1 LLLKTRV
8 LQRGKT
14 ILSDNNNSNTAPKP
28 LHLDARLSINREPPA
43 LIWFY
48 GLWVGLAALSG
59 WLGHSTIETTTSVF
73 LLSGIICTNV
83 FFMAFSRIDGNHPLT
98 IRMLAFYQAVLG
110 IAWTTAYF
118 LFSNGAGDLVLGM
131 YMTVLMFAVF
141 HLSTR
146 RLLLLAGSA
155 IGANALM
162 IAIKTFSAPI
172 FVQPLYDGVRFLVL
186 VAVSAWIY
194 VYARKLRDLRVEL
207 QYRNEELQNVV
218 ERVTRIAEEDHLTKS
233 FNRRRIMEVLAREKA
248 GADRSGDAFSI
259 LLFDLDHFKTVND
272 RFGHLVGDQI
282 LTDFAAR
289 VKSELRGMDSVNT
302 TEHKRSF
309 GRYGGE
315 EFLAVLPVT
324 DAVGAEY
331 CAERIR
337 KIIAGHEFRDRY
349 NITVS
354 VGVAEY
360 RLGETVPQ
368 LLSRADEALYQAKR
382 DGRNRVRCSRPQVEE
397 RDTGTHPTL
406 RILK

>member
-1 LLLKTRV
+1 M
-8 LQRGKT
+8 
-14 ILSDNNNSNTAPKP
+14 SDHHNNKAAQPS
-28 LHLDARLSINREPPA
+28 HLDARLSINREVPA
-43 LIWFY
+43 LVWFY
-48 GLWVGLAALSG
+48 GLWVGLAVLSG
-59 WLGHSTIETTTSVF
+59 WLGHSAIATTASVF
-73 LLSGIICTNV
+73 LLSGIVCTNV
-83 FFMAFSRIDGNHPLT
+83 FFMAFSRMDGNHPLT

-118 LFSNGAGDLVLGM
+118 FFSSGAGDLVLGM

-155 IGANALM
+155 IGAHALM
-162 IAIKTFSAPI
+162 ILIKTLSAPT
-172 FVQPLYDGVRFLVL
+172 VLQPLDDGIRFLVL

-233 FNRRRIMEVLAREKA
+233 FNRRRIMEMMAREKA
-248 GADRSGDAFSI
+248 GADRSGDSFSI

-289 VKSELRGMDSVNT
+289 VKNELRGMDSVNT
-302 TEHKRSF
+302 TEHKRTF

-315 EFLAVLPVT
+315 EFLAILPAT
-324 DAVGAEY
+324 DADGAEY

-337 KIIAGHEFRDRY
+337 KLIAGHEFRDRY

-360 RLGETVPQ
+360 KIGETVPQ

-382 DGRNRVRCSRPQVEE
+382 DGRNRVRCSRPEPVEE

>member
-1 LLLKTRV
+1 M
-8 LQRGKT
+8 
-14 ILSDNNNSNTAPKP
+14 SDHDNNDTDQPA
-28 LHLDARLSINREPPA
+28 HRDARLSINRETPA
-43 LIWFY
+43 LVWFY
-48 GLWVGLAALSG
+48 GLWVGLATLSG
-59 WLGHSTIETTTSVF
+59 WLGHSSITIAASVF
-73 LLSGIICTNV
+73 LLSGIVCTNV
-83 FFMAFSRIDGNHPLT
+83 FFMAFSRMDGHHPLT
-98 IRMLAFYQAVLG
+98 VRMLAFYQAILG

-118 LFSNGAGDLVLGM
+118 FFSDGAGALVLGM

-141 HLSTR
+141 HLSTK
-146 RLLLLAGSA
+146 RLLMLTGAA
-155 IGANALM
+155 IASHALM
-162 IAIKTFSAPI
+162 ILIKTLSTPTI
-172 FVQPLYDGVRFLVL
+172 VSPVDDGIGFLVL
-186 VAVSAWIY
+186 IAVSAWIY
-194 VYARKLRDLRVEL
+194 VYARKLHDLRIEL

-218 ERVTRIAEEDHLTKS
+218 ERITRIAEEDHLTKS
-233 FNRRRIMEVLAREKA
+233 FNRRRIMEMLAREKA
-248 GADRSGDAFSI
+248 GSDRSGESFSI

-289 VKSELRGMDSVNT
+289 VKKELRGMDTVKT
-302 TEHKRSF
+302 TEHSRTF

-315 EFLAVLPVT
+315 EFLAILPST
-324 DAVGAEY
+324 DADGAEY

-337 KIIAGHEFRDRY
+337 AIIAGHEFRDRY

-360 RLGETVPQ
+360 KLGETVPQ

-382 DGRNRVRCSRPQVEE
+382 DGRNRVRCSRPPQL